1 MALAWAYWVLSHFG
15 ATLSRGPGRRAES
28 SCRMSKIWRW
38 IVPIAAAGGLIVSG
52 AVSAADAGTSAPARH
67 AQVPVV
73 TISVKS
79 PLPVVTH
86 DVWVVYNLSTDGD
99 NTVTISGTV
108 SESTAGQV
116 AALYAQP
123 FPYSTPAAP
132 VPGQTLTLSAS
143 TTPTAYSFTA
153 EPTIA
158 TKYTVEVLPSSTVTT
173 PVVGQSSTDT
183 VYVVTDQTLTSSKCG
198 RPVCHLT
205 LHIYTRL
212 PKSAYAKESGKKWYF
227 YFADKLSTTGEP
239 PFPKWIYLQKKA
251 KISKPKKISS
261 TEFERTITWKFRI
274 GNDGYSYVFNFCSK
288 DSESKDGINLP
299 GSHSCGVKK
308 IKRTIIYLG

>member
-1 MALAWAYWVLSHFG
+1 M
-15 ATLSRGPGRRAES
+15 SRT
-28 SCRMSKIWRW
+28 WRW
-38 IVPIAAAGGLIVSG
+38 LVPIAAAGGLIVSG
-52 AVSAADAGTSAPARH
+52 VVSAADASTSALAQPA
-67 AQVPVV
+67 QTPTV
-73 TISVKS
+73 TISAKS
-79 PLPVVTH
+79 LPPVVTH
-86 DVWVVYNLSTDGD
+86 DVWVVYNAAQGY

-123 FPYSTPAAP
+123 FPYKSPAAP
-132 VPGQTLTLSAS
+132 VSGQTLTLSTS
-143 TTPTAYSFTA
+143 STPTAYSFTA

-158 TKYTVEVLPSSTVTT
+158 TKYTVEVLPSSTVST

-183 VYVVTDQTLTSSKCG
+183 VYVATNQGYTSTKCR

-205 LHIYTRL
+205 LKVYTHL
-212 PKSAYAKESGKKWYF
+212 PKSAYATESRKKWYF
-227 YFADKLSTTGEP
+227 YFAYKLSRTGEP
-239 PFPKWIYLQKKA
+239 PYPKMIDLQRTA

-261 TEFERTITWKFRI
+261 TEFERTITWSFRFN
-274 GNDGYSYVFNFCSK
+274 NDGYSYAFNFCSK

-308 IKRTIIYLG
+308 IRRTIIYLG